1 MLNTLNEFIAKVES
15 LRDISDAY
23 DVFEF
28 ECTDQLRDYIY
39 TFSDPD
45 VSEPFRNAMHNLGF
59 ETY

>member
-15 LRDISDAY
+15 LKNIADAY

-28 ECTDQLRDYIY
+28 DCTDQLRDYIY

-45 VSEPFRNAMHNLGF
+45 ESEPFRAAMHNLGF